1 MTMELI
7 LLTSVFLI
15 AIALSFDIALSMILA
30 SATLLLVTGTVPLHL
45 IPEKAV
51 AQISLFPLLAIPG
64 FIVAGELMN
73 VTGLT
78 PALGEV
84 ARVLVGRWRG
94 GMGLAT
100 VLACMIFGG
109 MTGSGLAETVAIGTL
124 MIPMLAR
131 HGYPKSFSAAIVASG
146 GSLGPI
152 IPPSIPM
159 VIYASIA
166 PTVSVAALFI
176 GGIIPGLLIGLGFM
190 AVVAIRSRKIL
201 PADSA
206 SVEAIGSTGGVVLR
220 ALPAVMVP
228 VIILGG
234 TLGGI
239 TTVTEASVLAA
250 AYVFMYGVV
259 TRTISFKVLFNAAA
273 NTAIA
278 TGLFGF
284 IIAAAGP
291 FSFFLALYRAPETI
305 GNLLLTLS
313 HGNTDVLMVVLTI
326 TLLILGCLVEATS
339 LVIILAPILAGT
351 ATVAGIDQVHMA
363 LVAIVALMIG
373 LFTPPVGTNL
383 FAVVGISGEG
393 IEKISREIIPFALV
407 AGAIVLALA
416 LMPSLTTWLPNLLMK

>member
-1 MTMELI
+1 MELV
-7 LLTSVFLI
+7 LLTTTFLI
-15 AIALSFDIALSMILA
+15 AIALSFDMALAMILA
-30 SATLLLVTGTVPLHL
+30 SAVLLLVTGIVPLHL
-45 IPEKAV
+45 IAEKAV
-51 AQISLFPLLAIPG
+51 SQISLFPLLAIPG

-73 VTGLT
+73 LTGLT
-78 PALGEV
+78 QALGEL
-84 ARVLVGRWRG
+84 ARALVGRWRG

-131 HGYPKSFSAAIVASG
+131 HGYPKAFSAAIVASG

-166 PTVSVAALFI
+166 STVSVTALFV
-176 GGIIPGLLIGLGFM
+176 GGIIPGLLLGIGFM
-190 AVVAIRSRKIL
+190 VVVAVRSRKIL
-201 PADSA
+201 PTQTSEGET
-206 SVEAIGSTGGVVLR
+206 VQPFGRVVLR

-234 TLGGI
+234 ALGGFV
-239 TTVTEASVLAA
+239 TVTEASVLAA
-250 AYVFMYGVV
+250 VYVFLYGLV
-259 TRTISFKVLFNAAA
+259 TRTVSWKALFDAAA
-273 NTAIA
+273 NTTLAM
-278 TGLFGF
+278 GLFGF

-291 FSFFLALYRAPETI
+291 FSFFLALYRAPEAV

-313 HGNTDVLMVVLTI
+313 GGNADVLMLVLTVI
-326 TLLILGCLVEATS
+326 LLALGCLVEATS

-351 ATVAGIDQVHMA
+351 ATVAGIDQLHMA
-363 LVAIVALMIG
+363 LVAITALMIG

-383 FAVVGISGEG
+383 FAVVSISGES
-393 IEKISREIIPFALV
+393 IEKISREILPFALV
-407 AGAIVLALA
+407 AGAVVLALA
-416 LMPSLTTWLPNLLMK
+416 LMPKLVTWLPHLVMK

>member
-1 MTMELI
+1 MEI
-7 LLTSVFLI
+7 ALLTTVFLG
-15 AIALSFDIALSMILA
+15 AVALSFDMALAMILA
-30 SATLLLVTGTVPLHL
+30 SAVLLLVTGIVPLHL
-45 IPEKAV
+45 IADKAV
-51 AQISLFPLLAIPG
+51 SQISLFPLLAIPG

-78 PALGEV
+78 QALGEL
-84 ARVLVGRWRG
+84 ARSLVGRWRG

-131 HGYPKSFSAAIVASG
+131 HGYPKSFAAAIVASG

-176 GGIIPGLLIGLGFM
+176 GGVIPGILIGLGFM
-190 AVVAIRSRKIL
+190 VAVFLRSRRIPHL
-201 PADSA
+201 HADPAEEPQTFGRISL
-206 SVEAIGSTGGVVLR
+206 E
-220 ALPAVMVP
+220 ALPALMVP
-228 VIILGG
+228 VIILYG
-234 TLGGI
+234 TLSGLV
-239 TTVTEASVLAA
+239 TVTEASVLAA
-250 AYVFMYGVV
+250 AYVLMYGIL
-259 TRTISFKVLFNAAA
+259 TRTVSLKDFFRAAENTVL
-273 NTAIA
+273 A

-291 FSFFLALYRAPETI
+291 FSFFLALYQAPEAI
-305 GNLLLTLS
+305 GRLLVAAS
-313 HGNTDVLMVVLTI
+313 GGNTDVLMVEVTVV
-326 TLLILGCLVEATS
+326 LLILGCLVEATS

-351 ATVAGIDQVHMA
+351 ATVAGIDQLHMA
-363 LVAIVALMIG
+363 LVSITALMIG

-383 FAVVGISGEG
+383 FAVVGISGEP
-393 IEKISREIIPFALV
+393 IERVSREIIPFAVV
-407 AGAIVLALA
+407 AGVVVLALA
-416 LMPSLTTWLPNLLMK
+416 LMPRLVTWLPHLLMK

>member
-1 MTMELI
+1 MELI
-7 LLTSVFLI
+7 LLTTVFLV
-15 AIALSFDIALSMILA
+15 AIALSLDIALSMILA
-30 SATLLLVTGTVPLHL
+30 SAVLLLVTGVVPLHL
-45 IPEKAV
+45 IAEKAV
-51 AQISLFPLLAIPG
+51 SQVSLFPLLAIPG

-78 PALGEV
+78 RALGEF
-84 ARVLVGRWRG
+84 ARALVGRWTG

-124 MIPMLAR
+124 MIPMLEQ
-131 HGYPKSFSAAIVASG
+131 HGYPRSFSAAIVASG

-176 GGIIPGLLIGLGFM
+176 GGVVPGILIGLGFM
-190 AVVAIRSRKIL
+190 GVVVIRSRKL
-201 PADSA
+201 FATAPSRQEA
-206 SVEAIGSTGGVVLR
+206 SESFGRIGVR
-220 ALPAVMVP
+220 ALPALMVP

-234 TLGGI
+234 SLGGYV
-239 TTVTEASVLAA
+239 TVTEASVLAA
-250 AYVFMYGVV
+250 IYVLLYGLIAGTV
-259 TRTISFKVLFNAAA
+259 TWKALYKAAA
-273 NTAIA
+273 NTATA

-291 FSFFLALYRAPETI
+291 FAFFLALYQAPEAV
-305 GNLLLTLS
+305 GNLLVTLS
-313 HGNTDVLMVVLTI
+313 GGNADVLMVFLTI
-326 TLLILGCLVEATS
+326 VLLVLGCLVEATS

-351 ATVAGIDQVHMA
+351 ATVAHIDQLHMA
-363 LVAIVALMIG
+363 LVAITALMIG

-383 FAVVGISGEG
+383 FAVVSIAGETL
-393 IEKISREIIPFALV
+393 EKISREVVPFAIV
-407 AGAIVLALA
+407 AGLVVLALA
-416 LMPSLTTWLPNLLMK
+416 LMPSLVVWLPHLTMK

>member
-1 MTMELI
+1 MEII
-7 LLTSVFLI
+7 LLTTTFLV
-15 AIALSFDIALSMILA
+15 AIALSFDMALSMILA
-30 SATLLLVTGTVPLHL
+30 SAVLLLVTGIVPLHL
-45 IPEKAV
+45 IAEKAV
-51 AQISLFPLLAIPG
+51 SQISLFPLLAIPG

-73 VTGLT
+73 LTGLT
-78 PALGEV
+78 QALGEF
-84 ARVLVGRWRG
+84 ARALVGRWRG

-166 PTVSVAALFI
+166 STVSVTALFV
-176 GGIIPGLLIGLGFM
+176 GGVIPGLLLGIGFM
-190 AVVAIRSRKIL
+190 AVVAVRSRRMPPTRSL
-201 PADSA
+201 ESETAQSFGRVA
-206 SVEAIGSTGGVVLR
+206 LR

-234 TLGGI
+234 ALGGFV
-239 TTVTEASVLAA
+239 TVTEASVLAA
-250 AYVFMYGVV
+250 VYVFLYGLV
-259 TRTISFKVLFNAAA
+259 TRTVSWKALLDAAA
-273 NTAIA
+273 NTTLAM
-278 TGLFGF
+278 GLFGF

-291 FSFFLALYRAPETI
+291 FSFFLALYHAPEAV

-313 HGNTDVLMVVLTI
+313 GGSADVLMLVLTV

-339 LVIILAPILAGT
+339 LVIILAPILAAT
-351 ATVAGIDQVHMA
+351 ATVAGIDQLHMA
-363 LVAIVALMIG
+363 LVSITALMIG

-383 FAVVGISGEG
+383 FAVVSISGEP
-393 IEKISREIIPFALV
+393 IETVSREIIPFAVV
-407 AGAIVLALA
+407 AGLVVLALA
-416 LMPSLTTWLPNLLMK
+416 LMPKLVTWLPHLLMK

>member
-1 MTMELI
+1 MELI
-7 LLTSVFLI
+7 LLTSVFLA
-15 AIALSFDIALSMILA
+15 AIALSLDIALSMILA
-30 SATLLLVTGTVPLHL
+30 SAVLILVTGTVPLHL
-45 IPEKAV
+45 IAEKAV
-51 AQISLFPLLAIPG
+51 SQISLFPLLAIPG

-78 PALGEV
+78 MALGEL
-84 ARVLVGRWRG
+84 ARALVGRWRG

-176 GGIIPGLLIGLGFM
+176 GGVVPGVLIALGFM
-190 AVVAIRSRKIL
+190 VVVALRSRRI
-201 PADSA
+201 PVTGA
-206 SVEAIGSTGGVVLR
+206 SRDEVASFGRVFLR
-220 ALPAVMVP
+220 ALPSLMVP
-228 VIILGG
+228 VIILYG
-234 TLGGI
+234 TLGGFV
-239 TTVTEASVLAA
+239 TVTEASVLAA
-250 AYVFMYGVV
+250 IYVLMYGVL
-259 TRTISFKVLFNAAA
+259 TRTVGYRALFDAAA
-273 NTAIA
+273 NTALA

-291 FSFFLALYRAPETI
+291 FSFFLALYQAPEAV
-305 GNLLLTLS
+305 GRLLLTVS
-313 HGNTDVLMVVLTI
+313 GGNTDLLMIVLTLL
-326 TLLILGCLVEATS
+326 LLILGCLVEATS

-351 ATVAGIDQVHMA
+351 ATIAGIDQLHMA
-363 LVAIVALMIG
+363 LVSITALMIG

-383 FAVVGISGEG
+383 FAVVGISGES

-407 AGAIVLALA
+407 AGAVVLALA
-416 LMPSLTTWLPNLLMK
+416 LMPGLVTYLPHRLMK

>member
-1 MTMELI
+1 MELI
-7 LLTSVFLI
+7 LLTTMFLL
-15 AIALSFDIALSMILA
+15 AIALSFDIALSMIFA
-30 SATLLLVTGTVPLHL
+30 SAAVLLTTGIVPLHL
-45 IPEKAV
+45 IAEKAV
-51 AQISLFPLLAIPG
+51 AQVSLFPLLAIPG

-78 PALGEV
+78 QALGEL

-166 PTVSVAALFI
+166 PTVSVAALFV
-176 GGIIPGLLIGLGFM
+176 GGIIPGLLIGVGFM
-190 AVVAIRSRKIL
+190 VVVALRSRKIL
-201 PADSA
+201 SA
-206 SVEAIGSTGGVVLR
+206 HSSNKDKVDPVGGVVLR
-220 ALPAVMVP
+220 ALPAAMVP
-228 VIILGG
+228 VIVLGG
-234 TLGGI
+234 SLGGLV
-239 TTVTEASVLAA
+239 TVTEASVLAA
-250 AYVFMYGVV
+250 VYVLMYGFI
-259 TRTISFKVLFNAAA
+259 TRTVSWKTMFDAAA
-273 NTAIA
+273 NTAMA

-291 FSFFLALYRAPETI
+291 FTFFMAFYHAPEAAGKLLLALSG
-305 GNLLLTLS
+305 GNPDL
-313 HGNTDVLMVVLTI
+313 LMVEVTVL
-326 TLLILGCLVEATS
+326 LLILGCLVEATS

-351 ATVAGIDQVHMA
+351 ATVAGISQLHMA
-363 LVAIVALMIG
+363 LVSITALMIG

-383 FAVVGISGEG
+383 FAVVGISGESL
-393 IEKISREIIPFALV
+393 ESVSREIVPFAIV
-407 AGAIVLALA
+407 AVVIVLALA
-416 LMPSLTTWLPNLLMK
+416 LMPRLVTWLPHLLMK